1 MEGVMM
7 TNFIELLNET
17 YWDSCLIHE
26 HTEIQKFSKAKI
38 EFTKTMLFLDSYN
51 RIYKKNPE
59 IFTFMMEVL
68 SSSLIKAI
76 YRFIAPK
83 LEERK
88 LLEKT
93 EVRHKFQNTQQKS
106 TFYFNSKIGQYE
118 LSINF
123 ESITSI
129 SMYFGSHVFDDIILL
144 DRQIHFLLYQ
154 FSDAAASHYEDD
166 RNIIKDNKEE
176 L

>member
-1 MEGVMM
+1 MEGVKMN
-7 TNFIELLNET
+7 NFIELLNET
-17 YWDSCLIHE
+17 YWYSCLLHE
-26 HTEIQKFSKAKI
+26 NAEIQKFSNKKN
-38 EFTKTMLFLDSYN
+38 EFTKTMLFVDSYN

-83 LEERK
+83 LEERN

-123 ESITSI
+123 
-129 SMYFGSHVFDDIILL
+129 GSHVFDDIILL
-144 DRQIHFLLYQ
+144 DRQIHFLLDQ

>member
-1 MEGVMM
+1 MEGVKMN
-7 TNFIELLNET
+7 NFIELLNET
-17 YWDSCLIHE
+17 YWDSCSLHE
-26 HTEIQKFSKAKI
+26 NAEIQKFSNNKI

-59 IFTFMMEVL
+59 VFTFMMEIL

-83 LEERK
+83 LEERN

-129 SMYFGSHVFDDIILL
+129 SMYFGSHVFDDIMLL
-144 DRQIHFLLYQ
+144 DRQIDFLLDQ

-166 RNIIKDNKEE
+166 RNTIKDNKEE

>member
-1 MEGVMM
+1 MN
-7 TNFIELLNET
+7 NFIELLNET
-17 YWDSCLIHE
+17 YWDTCSPHE
-26 HTEIQKFSKAKI
+26 NAEIQKFSNKKI
-38 EFTKTMLFLDSYN
+38 EFTKTILFVDSYN
-51 RIYKKNPE
+51 RIYKKNPKV
-59 IFTFMMEVL
+59 FTFMMEIL

-83 LEERK
+83 LEERN

-106 TFYFNSKIGQYE
+106 TFYFNSKIEQYE

-144 DRQIHFLLYQ
+144 DRQIYFLLDQ
-154 FSDAAASHYEDD
+154 FSNAVASHYEDD

>member
-1 MEGVMM
+1 MEGVKMN
-7 TNFIELLNET
+7 NFIELLNET
-17 YWDSCLIHE
+17 YWDSCSLHE
-26 HTEIQKFSKAKI
+26 NDAIQKFSNKKI
-38 EFTKTMLFLDSYN
+38 EFTKTILFLDSYN

-59 IFTFMMEVL
+59 VFTFMMEIL

-83 LEERK
+83 LEERN

-144 DRQIHFLLYQ
+144 DKQIHFLLDQ
-154 FSDAAASHYEDD
+154 FSNAAASHYEDD